1 MTLDFDTIYAEAQ
14 GQVLAGGKKRY
25 YDNRVLPP
33 SVEYENGKTR
43 VSAVVR
49 GVETDHKVSI
59 TFDEQGG
66 LYDYQCDCPAFN
78 RLDGPCKHIVAAA
91 LAFEENTP
99 VVSAPRNDK
108 PKLVTSAAALQL
120 VTEYSRRRHT
130 RRMAEDEAKAEL
142 VPILILNGDRLSLRF
157 TIGRGRQYLLKDIS
171 DFVSCMQTGAYR
183 RYGVELSLVHTYEA
197 FTPVS
202 QRLIRFLIKSY
213 TEKIMYLVDEG
224 LAVRNRDEL
233 SLLSNDVD
241 AFFDIFAGQLVQFN
255 TLNVRDGMRLLVP
268 GEDAL
273 EGKIEVKRIDGGYE
287 FSTNVPQFKAVAGKN
302 YLYLITDTRI
312 YRLTDDFSET
322 VLTFLKSFNS
332 VPSVRVA
339 EADMPLFYNSVLTQV
354 LKRMAAETDVDLS
367 VFEAAPLTARLYLS
381 LGATGEIEGRL
392 ECLYDDVKVDILDD
406 SRITPDL
413 VRDWESERALK
424 TLLEKYFPAYPE
436 LTLSDELSVYTFMSS
451 GVSELFSYCEVYL
464 DDRLKKLRVRKPP
477 RVKVGVRLESDLLNL
492 DVEADGFTRD
502 ELIAVLKAY
511 REKRNYIRLSDGSFV
526 NLDDPSL
533 EAISEILEISSAAGD
548 EKTLRIPKYY
558 APFINS
564 ELMSGF
570 FHLERGR
577 EFKAMI
583 NELSA
588 ADNADIEVPESVRRI
603 MRNYQKTGFR
613 WLKTLCKYSFG
624 GILADDM
631 GLGKSLQM
639 IALILSLNKRPS
651 IIVCPTTLILNWVGE
666 FRKFAPH
673 IKTLAVMGSA
683 EERRRLVAASADA
696 DVIITSYELMRRD
709 EELYSQM
716 KFSVAVVDEAQFIKN
731 PETKNARSVKK
742 LNADHRFA
750 LTGTPIEN
758 SLAELWSIFDFIM
771 PGYLYTYPRFR
782 YTFETEIVR
791 GNEKAA
797 ARLNKLVRPFIL
809 RRLKTGV
816 LSELPPKVE
825 TDIANPLEG
834 EQQKLYSANLAL
846 IKDSVIAAG
855 ADVNKVVIL
864 SMLTRLR
871 QICCEP
877 RLVYPDYT
885 GNSAKLDACL
895 ELIDS
900 AVSGGH
906 KILVFS
912 QFTSMLDILRAKLTE
927 LGVSHYI
934 LKGDTPKM
942 ERMRLVNRFN
952 ADDTKVFL
960 ISLKAGGTGLNLTG
974 ADVVIHYDP
983 WWNESV
989 MNQATDRAY
998 RLGQNKSV
1006 QVYKLILENTIE
1018 QRIVKLQE
1026 KKSALSGLIVNPE
1039 AQWSPKDI
1047 LELLKDET

>member
-14 GQVLAGGKKRY
+14 GQAMASGKKRY
-25 YDNRVLPP
+25 YDNRVMTPA
-33 SVEYENGKTR
+33 VTYENGKTR

-49 GVETDHKVSI
+49 GAETDHNVSI
-59 TFDEQGG
+59 LFDEQGG
-66 LYDYQCDCPAFN
+66 LYDYQCDCPAFD
-78 RLDGPCKHIVAAA
+78 RLNGPCKHIVAAA
-91 LAFEENTP
+91 LAFEEN
-99 VVSAPRNDK
+99 APAAPPARDVRR
-108 PKLVTSAAALQL
+108 LATSAAALQL
-120 VTEYSRRRHT
+120 VSEYSRRRHT

-142 VPILILNGDRLSLRF
+142 IPVLILNGDRLSLRF
-157 TIGRGRQYLLKDIS
+157 TIGRTRQYLLKDIS

-183 RYGVELSLVHTYEA
+183 RYGVELSLVHTIES

-202 QRLIRFLIKSY
+202 QRLIRFLMKSY
-213 TEKIMYLVDEG
+213 AEKIMYLVDEG
-224 LAVRNRDEL
+224 MAVKNRDEL

-241 AFFDIFAGQLVQFN
+241 AFFDIYAGQLVQFN
-255 TLNVRDGMRLLVP
+255 SMNVRDGMRLLVP
-268 GEDAL
+268 GEDKL
-273 EGKIEVKRIDGGYE
+273 ESKLKVRRTEGGYE
-287 FSTNVPQFKAVAGKN
+287 LTTDLPPFKTVAGKN

-312 YRLTDDFSET
+312 YRLSDEFCDA
-322 VLTFLKSFNS
+322 VLTFLKSFVS
-332 VPSVRVA
+332 VPCLRIA
-339 EADMPLFYNSVLTQV
+339 EADMPLFYNTVLTQV
-354 LKRMAAETDVDLS
+354 LNRIEADTDVDLS
-367 VFEAAPLTARLYLS
+367 VFEAAPLTAKLYLT
-381 LGATGEIEGRL
+381 LGTAGEIEGRL
-392 ECLYDDVKVDILDD
+392 DCSYDDVKVDILDETR
-406 SRITPDL
+406 STPDI
-413 VRDWESERALK
+413 VRDWESERALRL
-424 TLLEKYFPAYPE
+424 LLEKYFPFCPD
-436 LTLSDELSVYTFMSS
+436 LTLSDEFAVYTFLSS
-451 GVSELFSYCEVYL
+451 GLSELFSYCEVYL

-477 RVKVGVRLESDLLNL
+477 RVRVGVRLESDLLNL
-492 DVEADGFTRD
+492 DVEADGFTRS
-502 ELIAVLKAY
+502 ELNEVLKAY
-511 REKRNYIRLSDGSFV
+511 RAKRSYIRQSDGSFV

-533 EAISEILEISSAAGD
+533 EAISEILEIADAGAD
-548 EKTLRIPKYY
+548 GKSLKIPKYY
-558 APFINS
+558 APFVNG
-564 ELMSGF
+564 ELTSGF

-577 EFKAMI
+577 EFKSMI

-588 ADNADIEVPESVRRI
+588 AETADIEVPEEVRKI

-639 IALILSLNKRPS
+639 IALILSLHERPS

-666 FRKFAPH
+666 FRKFAPGL
-673 IKTLAVMGSA
+673 KTLAVMGSA
-683 EERRRLVAASADA
+683 DERRRLVGQSEGV

-709 EELYSQM
+709 EALYETM
-716 KFSVAVVDEAQFIKN
+716 HFAVAVVDEAQFIKN

-742 LNADHRFA
+742 LSADHRFA

-782 YTFETEIVR
+782 DRFEADVVR
-791 GNEKAA
+791 GDEKAA

-825 TDIANPLEG
+825 TDMLCPLED
-834 EQQKLYSANLAL
+834 EQQKLYAANLAL
-846 IKDSVIAAG
+846 IKDSVVAAG

-864 SMLTRLR
+864 SMLTKLR

-877 RLVYPDYT
+877 RLVYPDYA

-895 ELIDS
+895 ELIES
-900 AVSGGH
+900 AAEGGH
-906 KILVFS
+906 KMLVFS
-912 QFTSMLDILRAKLTE
+912 QFTSMLDILRGKLTE
-927 LGVSHYI
+927 MGISHYI

-1006 QVYKLILENTIE
+1006 QVYKLILENSIE
-1018 QRIVKLQE
+1018 QRILRLQE
-1026 KKSALSGLIVNPE
+1026 KKSALSHMVVGAD
-1039 AQWSPKDI
+1039 AQWSPKDVLEI
-1047 LELLKDET
+1047 LQDL